1 MLRILKW
8 LFYGVA
14 AVALIIVGGS
24 FFLPSHVT
32 VKRSIEIA
40 APPDK
45 VFAIVGDLRRFG
57 EFSPWAELDPD
68 MKTSFEGAESGV
80 GQVMRWTSDDPQVG
94 NGVQT
99 IVEHQPSTHVASE
112 VEFDMGTS
120 IASWDLAPVPLGTAV
135 TWTFES
141 DLTGIPAKWF
151 GLMLENW
158 IGADYE
164 KGLARLKAVAEKAA
178 PGPTAAG

>member
-1 MLRILKW
+1 MLRIVKW

-14 AVALIIVGGS
+14 VVALIVVGGS
-24 FFLPSHVT
+24 FFLPSHAT

-40 APPDK
+40 APPEK

-80 GQVMRWTSDDPQVG
+80 GQVMRWVSDDPQVG

-99 IVEHQPSTHVASE
+99 IVEYRPSTRVASQ
-112 VEFDMGTS
+112 VEFDMGKS
-120 IASWDLAPVPLGTAV
+120 IASWDLAPTSAGTTA
-135 TWTFES
+135 TWTFDS

-151 GLMLENW
+151 GLMLETW
-158 IGADYE
+158 IGADYD
-164 KGLARLKAVAEKAA
+164 KGLARLKAVAEK
-178 PGPTAAG
+178 P